1 MGLGPRG
8 GWLMSDL
15 KGIKV
20 LPTGNRRNRWQREY
34 WDFWLKAAERNEFSS
49 LLILENQRATIED
62 RI

>member
-1 MGLGPRG
+1 
-8 GWLMSDL
+8 MSDL

-34 WDFWLKAAERNEFSS
+34 WDFWLKAADRNEFSS